1 MQRGWLTDRGR
12 PSPRI
17 LKRWCGVAI
26 PANLHGVGPFQL
38 RREQVRRNRK
48 AIPLARNGGV
58 KCKERGGTRVEMLGV
73 RSRRCAH
80 MNPVPHTGTTTRV
93 PLQRDC
99 VCCRL
104 FRGRHCQHAYCR
116 QQRTLRAQ
124 CSKSH
129 HVCFYGRER
138 RESARSR
145 RAKLHES
152 RRFLPQPQYVR
163 DFCLIEHESRARR
176 SARTAF
182 RV

>member
-1 MQRGWLTDRGR
+1 MHREPWRQTGRTVRQRLRLRIGTDQLQRRRLTDRR
-12 PSPRI
+12 RHSARI

-26 PANLHGVGPFQL
+26 PANLHRVGPFQL

-48 AIPLARNGGV
+48 AIPLARNGSV

-73 RSRRCAH
+73 RSRRRAH
-80 MNPVPHTGTTTRV
+80 MNPIPHSGTTRI

-124 CSKSH
+124 GSKSH
-129 HVCFYGRER
+129 HCFVSCRER

-145 RAKLHES
+145 RA
-152 RRFLPQPQYVR
+152 
-163 DFCLIEHESRARR
+163 
-176 SARTAF
+176 
-182 RV
+182 